1 MKLYSDGITDRAL
14 TYMGYSRTDQ
24 KMFKARAYDSDIRDL
39 IEDAV
44 AAGFDL
50 ETAQRFEMEVEF
62 SRNQTNS
69 GDNENV
75 GSKER
80 TEE

>member
-1 MKLYSDGITDRAL
+1 MKLYSDGIIDRAL

-24 KMFKARAYDSDIRDL
+24 KMFKARAYGSDIRDL
-39 IEDAV
+39 IEDAI

-50 ETAQRFEMEVEF
+50 EAAQRFEMEVEF